1 MSPKTLP
8 LSWILL
14 FSYRFQRSLQQ
25 ERFNYGVKDPD
36 FDGDLRVRLRP
47 NVLHLEEGSSH
58 SANSH
63 FYIGICPTVFDK
75 NAT

>member
-1 MSPKTLP
+1 MSLKTLR
-8 LSWILL
+8 LNWIVL
-14 FSYRFQRSLQQ
+14 FSYRFQRNLEQ

-36 FDGDLRVRLRP
+36 FDGDLQVRLRP
-47 NVLHLEEGSSH
+47 NILHMEEGCFH

-63 FYIGICPTVFDK
+63 FSIGIRPTVFVK